1 MPKAKAKMKAKAK
14 VKAVA
19 KKAPGATS
27 QPKQQ
32 PRTKS

>member
-1 MPKAKAKMKAKAK
+1 MKAKAK

-19 KKAPGATS
+19 KKAPGVTS
-27 QPKQQ
+27 KPKQVAKAK

>member
-1 MPKAKAKMKAKAK
+1 MKAKAK

-19 KKAPGATS
+19 KKAPGVTS
-27 QPKQQ
+27 KPKKVAKAK